1 MVTSTQRP
9 KIVLEYSFALIKFI
23 DLIAKAAITFIIAT
37 APKGV
42 GLNVLIPFSRLA

>member
-1 MVTSTQRP
+1 MVTATQRP

-23 DLIAKAAITFIIAT
+23 DLIANAAKNYIIAT
-37 APKGV
+37 ALKGV